1 MLLKQDDH
9 LSVMGDKTVLMF
21 PVKKK
26 DFPEFLS

>member
-21 PVKKK
+21 PVKK
-26 DFPEFLS
+26 DFAEFIS